1 MKLTRSQ
8 IGNILITALVSAVL
22 LGIVS
27 SELPKP
33 LSLTDNAANYFTVL
47 KTIKVSPSLP
57 DACRPIRNFEMDP
70 SHPWA
75 ALHSSGLN
83 PFGKV
88 APHSSGFFILY
99 SILRT

>member
-1 MKLTRSQ
+1 MKPARSK
-8 IGNILITALVSAVL
+8 IGNILITTLVSAVL

-27 SELPKP
+27 SEFPEL
-33 LSLTDNAANYFTVL
+33 LSLTDNAANDFTVL
-47 KTIKVSPSLP
+47 KTAKVSPSLP
-57 DACRPIRNFEMDP
+57 DACRPIRKFEIDP
-70 SHPWA
+70 SHPGA

-88 APHSSGFFILY
+88 APHSSEFFILY